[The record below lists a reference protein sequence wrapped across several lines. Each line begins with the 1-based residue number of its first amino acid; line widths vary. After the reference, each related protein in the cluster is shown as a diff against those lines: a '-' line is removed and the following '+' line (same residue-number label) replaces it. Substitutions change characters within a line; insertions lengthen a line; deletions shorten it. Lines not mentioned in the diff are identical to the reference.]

1 MGRKRV
7 IDQEQV
13 LDAAQRVVA
22 RDGAARLTLD
32 AVAEEAGISKASVIY
47 DYKSKQAL
55 IAGGGSDGQSG
66 Q

>member
-32 AVAEEAGISKASVIY
+32 AVARDRKSVV
-47 DYKSKQAL
+47 
-55 IAGGGSDGQSG
+55 
-66 Q
+66 